1 MFRKALEMCSLNAFL
16 QSIFVGIISYS
27 FIKTAAGV
35 YLKMKAVEMC
45 VNAILG
51 IVALLE
57 FLTNFK
63 TAGGEN
69 FRNECLRNV

>member
-35 YLKMKAVEMC
+35 YLKMKAVDIC

-51 IVALLE
+51 IVASI
-57 FLTNFK
+57 F
-63 TAGGEN
+63 
-69 FRNECLRNV
+69 